1 MDDDSVSLSS
11 KRWASY
17 GQYHPFIEHWLE
29 LERIS
34 RLYNFVCG
42 LDARGE
48 TDSRACFRIVQS
60 SAGFSFVFEFSRSA
74 LLW

>member
-48 TDSRACFRIVQS
+48 TCPFYILRCLPP
-60 SAGFSFVFEFSRSA
+60 SFFIF
-74 LLW
+74 W